1 VNLLVV
7 AALIV
12 ASVAV
17 TVSLVFVARRVAPE
31 GMFLRDPTRGT
42 AIFGTIGTGFA
53 VLLAFVVLV
62 AFQSY
67 GRAKAGAESE
77 AVAVVELF
85 RTAEFFPAAERDEL
99 QAAALCYARAA
110 VSEWQPMRDGERS
123 AAVDTWVARLQEAA
137 GRLRLR
143 NAIERSAF
151 AHILELRDDRAA
163 GRRERLSEAD
173 PVITAPIWLI
183 LGLGGIVAVLLVLIF
198 SDRREHFLV
207 QASLM
212 AAFTTVVASGL
223 ILVWSLDDPYRDTT
237 GSIRPVE
244 MQRSIAIMQEHR
256 PSLVLPCTAG
266 GDPRPS

>member
-17 TVSLVFVARRVAPE
+17 TVLLVFVARRVAPE
-31 GMFLRDPTRGT
+31 GVFLRDPTRGT

-123 AAVDTWVARLQEAA
+123 AAGDTWVARLRETA
-137 GRLRLR
+137 GRLRLH

-151 AHILELRDDRAA
+151 AHFLELRDDRRQA
-163 GRRERLSEAD
+163 G
-173 PVITAPIWLI
+173 
-183 LGLGGIVAVLLVLIF
+183 
-198 SDRREHFLV
+198 
-207 QASLM
+207 AS
-212 AAFTTVVASGL
+212 A
-223 ILVWSLDDPYRDTT
+223 
-237 GSIRPVE
+237 
-244 MQRSIAIMQEHR
+244 
-256 PSLVLPCTAG
+256 C
-266 GDPRPS
+266 PRPTP

>member
-1 VNLLVV
+1 MNLLVV

-17 TVSLVFVARRVAPE
+17 TVSMVFVARRVARD
-31 GMFLRDPTRGT
+31 GVFLRDPTRGT
-42 AIFGTIGTGFA
+42 AVFGTVGTGFA

-62 AFQSY
+62 AVQSY

-85 RTAEFFPAAERDEL
+85 RTAEFFPAVERDEL
-99 QAAALCYARAA
+99 QAGAVCYARAA
-110 VSEWQPMRDGERS
+110 VSEWETMRDGERS
-123 AAVDTWVARLQEAA
+123 AALDTWVARLQETA

-143 NAIERSAF
+143 NANERTAF
-151 AHILELRDDRAA
+151 AHFLELRDDRAA

-183 LGLGGIVAVLLVLIF
+183 LGLGGIVAVMLVLIF
-198 SDRREHFLV
+198 TDRRERFLV

-212 AAFTTVVASGL
+212 AAFTTVVAGGL
-223 ILVWSLDDPYRDTT
+223 ILVWSLDHPYRDTT

-244 MQRSIAIMQEHR
+244 MRRSIAIMHERR
-256 PSLVLPCTAG
+256 PSLVVPCTSSG
-266 GDPRPS
+266 KPS